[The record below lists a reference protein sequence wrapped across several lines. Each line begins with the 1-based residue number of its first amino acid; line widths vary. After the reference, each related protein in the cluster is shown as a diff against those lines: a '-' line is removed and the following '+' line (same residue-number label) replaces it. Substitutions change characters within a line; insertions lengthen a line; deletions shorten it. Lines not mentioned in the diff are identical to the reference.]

1 MRRECAPIAERCS
14 RLVAAIPQSPLQEA
28 FSAFTANKKR
38 GIEMELYNSII
49 EKIDGLL
56 GSTQPK
62 RYEYNP
68 AKCWEDVGGNQLV
81 MMKEAAYELGG
92 DNKPAV
98 NYACV
103 TSTDGFADKDEILLY
118 GRDLNQI
125 NGSAPFARIVLIKV
139 GNLTGENEE
148 DTEPLFR
155 AIQDIDFVK
164 YHVYPKG
171 YMIRSSSDSF
181 REQVRVSKEAV
192 RKGITFEQVGNS
204 YIRQFKKNPDIKA
217 VKVIFVTAD
226 DPDYAEMKKDAKK
239 VRDITK
245 TLSKILEGMSTDCHT
260 CSLKEICDE
269 VEGLKELHFGK
280 EKKEFKG

>member
-1 MRRECAPIAERCS
+1 
-14 RLVAAIPQSPLQEA
+14 
-28 FSAFTANKKR
+28 
-38 GIEMELYNSII
+38 MELYNSII
-49 EKIDGLL
+49 EKVNGLL
-56 GSTQPK
+56 GSTAPR
-62 RYEYNP
+62 RYAYDPN
-68 AKCWEDVGGNQLV
+68 KTWEDVGGNQLI
-81 MMKEAAYELGG
+81 MMKESAFELGG

-98 NYACV
+98 NYACISSDDYV
-103 TSTDGFADKDEILLY
+103 TEDEVLLY
-118 GRDLNQI
+118 GKDLTEI
-125 NGSAPFARIVLIKV
+125 HGSVPFARIVLVKV
-139 GNLTGENEE
+139 TSLKGEGEE

-181 REQVRVSKEAV
+181 REQVRVSKDAV
-192 RKGITFEQVGNS
+192 RKGISFERVGNS
-204 YIRQFKKNPDIKA
+204 YIKEYKKNPNVLA
-217 VKVIFVTAD
+217 VKVIFATVD
-226 DPDYAEMKKDAKK
+226 DADYAEMKKDAKK

-245 TLSKILEGMSTDCHT
+245 TLSKILEGMATDCHS

>member
-1 MRRECAPIAERCS
+1 
-14 RLVAAIPQSPLQEA
+14 
-28 FSAFTANKKR
+28 
-38 GIEMELYNSII
+38 MELYNSII
-49 EKIDGLL
+49 EKIDGML
-56 GSTQPK
+56 GSTAPR
-62 RYEYNP
+62 RYNYDP
-68 AKCWEDVGGNQLV
+68 GKTWEDAGGNQLV
-81 MMKEAAYELGG
+81 MMKESAYELGG

-103 TSTDGFADKDEILLY
+103 TSGSYVTEDEILVY
-118 GRDLNQI
+118 GRDLNEI
-125 NGSAPFARIVLIKV
+125 SGSVPFARIAVIKV
-139 GNLTGENEE
+139 RDLEGENEE

-204 YIRQFKKNPDIKA
+204 YIAQFKKNPDVIA
-217 VKVIFVTAD
+217 VRLIFATVPDA
-226 DPDYAEMKKDAKK
+226 DYAEMKKDAKK

-245 TLSKILEGMSTDCHT
+245 TLSKILEGMATDCHS

>member
-1 MRRECAPIAERCS
+1 
-14 RLVAAIPQSPLQEA
+14 
-28 FSAFTANKKR
+28 
-38 GIEMELYNSII
+38 MELYNTII

-62 RYEYNP
+62 RYEYDP

-103 TSTDGFADKDEILLY
+103 TSTDGFADRDEILVY
-118 GRDLNQI
+118 GRDLREI
-125 NGSAPFARIVLIKV
+125 NGSVPFARIAVIKV
-139 GNLTGENEE
+139 KELSGENEE

-192 RKGITFEQVGNS
+192 RSGITFEQVGNS
-204 YIRQFKKNPDIKA
+204 YISQFKKNPDILS
-217 VKVIFVTAD
+217 VKMIFLTAD
-226 DPDYAEMKKDAKK
+226 DADYAENQRIPREHVELVGRYHKTQKFDREESHDARRNHSGKH
-239 VRDITK
+239 RAPIDHFSR
-245 TLSKILEGMSTDCHT
+245 LGSILQRQHRRRHNGGDSEN
-260 CSLKEICDE
+260 
-269 VEGLKELHFGK
+269 
-280 EKKEFKG
+280 KGIIQRRFAVDTEHHSG

>member
-1 MRRECAPIAERCS
+1 MQRES
-14 RLVAAIPQSPLQEA
+14 
-28 FSAFTANKKR
+28 
-38 GIEMELYNSII
+38 
-49 EKIDGLL
+49 
-56 GSTQPK
+56 
-62 RYEYNP
+62 
-68 AKCWEDVGGNQLV
+68 
-81 MMKEAAYELGG
+81 AYELGG
-92 DNKPAV
+92 DGKPAV

-103 TSTDGFADKDEILLY
+103 SSGDYATKDEILVY
-118 GRDLNQI
+118 GKDLNEI
-125 NGSAPFARIVLIKV
+125 RDSVPFARIAVIKV
-139 GNLTGENEE
+139 KELSGENED

-171 YMIRSSSDSF
+171 YMIRSSSESF

-192 RKGITFEQVGNS
+192 SKGITFEQVGNS
-204 YIRQFKKNPDIKA
+204 YIKQFKQNPDVKA
-217 VKVIFVTAD
+217 VKLIFLTTD

>member
-1 MRRECAPIAERCS
+1 
-14 RLVAAIPQSPLQEA
+14 
-28 FSAFTANKKR
+28 
-38 GIEMELYNSII
+38 MELYNSII
-49 EKIDGLL
+49 EKIDGHL
-56 GSTQPK
+56 GSSTPK
-62 RYEYNP
+62 KYAYNP
-68 AKCWEDVGGNQLV
+68 DKTWEDVGGNQLI
-81 MMKEAAYELGG
+81 MMKESAYELGG

-103 TSTDGFADKDEILLY
+103 SSDDYVTEDEVWVYGKDLTEIH
-118 GRDLNQI
+118 
-125 NGSAPFARIVLIKV
+125 GSVPFARIVLVKV
-139 GNLTGENEE
+139 ASLKGEGEE

-192 RKGITFEQVGNS
+192 RKGISFERVGNS
-204 YIRQFKKNPDIKA
+204 YIKEYKKNPNVLA
-217 VKVIFVTAD
+217 VRVIFMTVD
-226 DPDYAEMKKDAKK
+226 DADYAEMKKDAKK

-245 TLSKILEGMSTDCHT
+245 TLSKILEGMATDCHS

>member
-1 MRRECAPIAERCS
+1 
-14 RLVAAIPQSPLQEA
+14 
-28 FSAFTANKKR
+28 
-38 GIEMELYNSII
+38 MELYDSII
-49 EKIDGLL
+49 KKVNDLL
-56 GSTQPK
+56 GSSQPK

-68 AKCWEDVGGNQLV
+68 DKCWEDVGGNQLV
-81 MMKEAAYELGG
+81 MMQEAAYELGG

-103 TSTDGFADKDEILLY
+103 TSTDGFADKDEILVY
-118 GRDLNQI
+118 GKDLNEI
-125 NGSAPFARIVLIKV
+125 SGSVPFARIVLVKV
-139 GNLTGENEE
+139 DILNGEGEE

-181 REQVRVSKEAV
+181 REQVRVSKDAV
-192 RKGITFEQVGNS
+192 RRGITFEQVGNS
-204 YIRQFKKNPDIKA
+204 YITQFRKNPSVKA
-217 VKVIFVTAD
+217 VKIIFVTAD
-226 DPDYAEMKKDAKK
+226 DSDYAEMKKDAKK

-245 TLSKILEGMSTDCHT
+245 TLSKILEGMATDCHS
-260 CSLKEICDE
+260 CSLREICDE

-280 EKKEFKG
+280 EMKEFKG

>member
-1 MRRECAPIAERCS
+1 
-14 RLVAAIPQSPLQEA
+14 
-28 FSAFTANKKR
+28 
-38 GIEMELYNSII
+38 MELYNPII
-49 EKIDGLL
+49 EKVNGLL
-56 GSTQPK
+56 GSSTPK
-62 RYEYNP
+62 KYAYNP
-68 AKCWEDVGGNQLV
+68 SKTWEDVGGNQLI
-81 MMKEAAYELGG
+81 MMKESAYELGG

-98 NYACV
+98 NYAAISSGDYV
-103 TSTDGFADKDEILLY
+103 TEDEIWVY
-118 GRDLNQI
+118 GKDLTEI
-125 NGSAPFARIVLIKV
+125 NGSVPFARIVLVKV
-139 GNLTGENEE
+139 DSLNGEGEE

-192 RKGITFEQVGNS
+192 KKGISFEQVGNS
-204 YIRQFKKNPDIKA
+204 YIKKYKENPNILA
-217 VKVIFVTAD
+217 VRVIFVTTD
-226 DPDYAEMKKDAKK
+226 DADYAEMKKDAKK
-239 VRDITK
+239 IRDITK
-245 TLSKILEGMSTDCHT
+245 TLSKILEGMATDCHS

>member
-1 MRRECAPIAERCS
+1 
-14 RLVAAIPQSPLQEA
+14 
-28 FSAFTANKKR
+28 
-38 GIEMELYNSII
+38 MELYNSII
-49 EKIDGLL
+49 EKIDGHL
-56 GSTQPK
+56 GSSTPK
-62 RYEYNP
+62 KYAYNP
-68 AKCWEDVGGNQLV
+68 DKTWEDVGGNQLI
-81 MMKEAAYELGG
+81 MMKESAYELGG

-103 TSTDGFADKDEILLY
+103 SSDDYVTEDEVWVYGKDLTEIH
-118 GRDLNQI
+118 
-125 NGSAPFARIVLIKV
+125 GSVPFARIVLVKV
-139 GNLTGENEE
+139 ASLKGEGEE

-192 RKGITFEQVGNS
+192 RKGISFERVGNS
-204 YIRQFKKNPDIKA
+204 YIKEYKKNPNVLA
-217 VKVIFVTAD
+217 VRVIFLTAD
-226 DPDYAEMKKDAKK
+226 DADYAEMKKDAKK

-245 TLSKILEGMSTDCHT
+245 TLSKILEGMATDCHS

>member
-1 MRRECAPIAERCS
+1 
-14 RLVAAIPQSPLQEA
+14 
-28 FSAFTANKKR
+28 
-38 GIEMELYNSII
+38 MELYDSII
-49 EKIDGLL
+49 KKVNDLL
-56 GSTQPK
+56 GNTQPK

-103 TSTDGFADKDEILLY
+103 TSSDGFADKDEILVY
-118 GRDLNQI
+118 GKDLNQI
-125 NGSAPFARIVLIKV
+125 GASTPFARIVIIKT
-139 GNLTGENEE
+139 GDLTGEGQE

-171 YMIRSSSDSF
+171 YMIRSSSDSY

-204 YIRQFKKNPDIKA
+204 YISQYKKNPNITN
-217 VKVIFVTAD
+217 VRVIFITKNVDFKTLHD
-226 DPDYAEMKKDAKK
+226 TAKK
-239 VRDITK
+239 IDDVTK
-245 TLSKILEGMSTDCHT
+245 TMNTILEGMPEDLDCAS
-260 CSLKEICDE
+260 CSFKPVCDE

-280 EKKEFKG
+280 AGEKAPKA

>member
-1 MRRECAPIAERCS
+1 
-14 RLVAAIPQSPLQEA
+14 
-28 FSAFTANKKR
+28 
-38 GIEMELYNSII
+38 MELYNSII
-49 EKIDGLL
+49 EKIDGHL
-56 GSTQPK
+56 GSSTPK
-62 RYEYNP
+62 KYAYNP
-68 AKCWEDVGGNQLV
+68 DKTWEDVGGNQLI
-81 MMKEAAYELGG
+81 MMKESAYELGG

-103 TSTDGFADKDEILLY
+103 SSDDYVTEDEVWVYGKDLTEIH
-118 GRDLNQI
+118 
-125 NGSAPFARIVLIKV
+125 GSVPFARIVLVKV
-139 GNLTGENEE
+139 ASLKGEGEE

-192 RKGITFEQVGNS
+192 RKGISFERVGNS
-204 YIRQFKKNPDIKA
+204 YIKEYKKNPNVLA
-217 VKVIFVTAD
+217 VRVIFLTVD
-226 DPDYAEMKKDAKK
+226 DADYAEMKKDAKK

-245 TLSKILEGMSTDCHT
+245 TLSKILEGMATDCHS

>member
-1 MRRECAPIAERCS
+1 
-14 RLVAAIPQSPLQEA
+14 
-28 FSAFTANKKR
+28 
-38 GIEMELYNSII
+38 MELYNSII
-49 EKIDGLL
+49 EKVNTLL
-56 GSTQPK
+56 SSSQPK

-68 AKCWEDVGGNQLV
+68 DKCWEDVGGNQLI

-103 TSTDGFADKDEILLY
+103 TSSDGFADKDEILVY
-118 GRDLNQI
+118 GRDLNRI
-125 NGSAPFARIVLIKV
+125 SGSVPFARIAIIKTRD
-139 GNLTGENEE
+139 LAGENDE

-192 RKGITFEQVGNS
+192 RRGITFEQVGNS
-204 YIRQFKKNPDIKA
+204 YIRQFRKNPDILS
-217 VKVIFVTAD
+217 VKLIFTTVD
-226 DPDYAEMKKDAKK
+226 DADYAEMKKDAKK

-245 TLSKILEGMSTDCHT
+245 TLSKILEGMATDCHS
-260 CSLKEICDE
+260 CNLREICDE

>member
-1 MRRECAPIAERCS
+1 
-14 RLVAAIPQSPLQEA
+14 
-28 FSAFTANKKR
+28 
-38 GIEMELYNSII
+38 MELYNSII
-49 EKIDGLL
+49 EKVDGLL
-56 GSTQPK
+56 GSTTPVK
-62 RYEYNP
+62 YAYDP
-68 AKCWEDVGGNQLV
+68 AKTWEDVGGNQLI
-81 MMKEAAYELGG
+81 MMKESAYELGG

-103 TSTDGFADKDEILLY
+103 SSDDYVNEDEIWVY
-118 GRDLNQI
+118 GRDLTQI
-125 NGSAPFARIVLIKV
+125 SGSVPFARIVLVKV
-139 GNLTGENEE
+139 ASLKGEGEE
-148 DTEPLFR
+148 DTEPVFR

-192 RKGITFEQVGNS
+192 KRGITFERVGNS
-204 YIRQFKKNPDIKA
+204 YIKEYKKDPNVLA
-217 VKVIFVTAD
+217 VRVIFSTVD
-226 DPDYAEMKKDAKK
+226 DADYAEMKKDAKK

-245 TLSKILEGMSTDCHT
+245 TLSKILEGMSTDCHS

>member
-1 MRRECAPIAERCS
+1 
-14 RLVAAIPQSPLQEA
+14 
-28 FSAFTANKKR
+28 
-38 GIEMELYNSII
+38 MELYNSII
-49 EKIDGLL
+49 EKVNGHL
-56 GSTQPK
+56 GSTVPK
-62 RYEYNP
+62 KYAYNP
-68 AKCWEDVGGNQLV
+68 DRTWEDVGGNQLI
-81 MMKEAAYELGG
+81 MMKESAYELGG

-98 NYACV
+98 NYACISSDDYV
-103 TSTDGFADKDEILLY
+103 TEDEIWVY
-118 GRDLNQI
+118 GKDLNEI
-125 NGSAPFARIVLIKV
+125 SGSVSFARIVLVRVDSLK
-139 GNLTGENEE
+139 GEGEE

-181 REQVRVSKEAV
+181 REQVRVSKDAV
-192 RKGITFEQVGNS
+192 RKGISFERVGNS
-204 YIRQFKKNPDIKA
+204 YIKEYKKNPNVLA
-217 VKVIFVTAD
+217 VRVIFATVD
-226 DPDYAEMKKDAKK
+226 DADYAEMRKDAKK

-245 TLSKILEGMSTDCHT
+245 TLSKILEGMSTDCHS